1 MLNIREQNGARK
13 ERLIA
18 ISTSGGK
25 QWDTEYFDSELIS
38 PICQSSVLLF
48 KGKQDTILLYS
59 GPNSKTNREK
69 MTVKGSLE
77 SGKKWDLEKEIYS
90 GTSAYSD
97 LVQID
102 QNTIGL
108 FYERDN
114 NGIYFRLFPI
124 SELQSTIK

>member
-1 MLNIREQNGARK
+1 
-13 ERLIA
+13 
-18 ISTSGGK
+18 
-25 QWDTEYFDSELIS
+25 
-38 PICQSSVLLF
+38 
-48 KGKQDTILLYS
+48 
-59 GPNSKTNREK
+59 

-124 SELQSTIK
+124 SELQSTLK